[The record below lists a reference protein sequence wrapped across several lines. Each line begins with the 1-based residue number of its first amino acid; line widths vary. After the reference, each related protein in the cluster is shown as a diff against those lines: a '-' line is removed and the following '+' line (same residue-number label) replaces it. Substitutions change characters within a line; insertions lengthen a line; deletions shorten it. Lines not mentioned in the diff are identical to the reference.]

1 MIKLKQV
8 EHVRNER
15 KALAAVI
22 DHPFITTLIASFSDE
37 KCLYMLVWQH
47 FFFSLWN
54 LEYILDDHEVLTIV
68 SWIIALEVKYSH
80 ISDGNDALAKRSR
93 RSMPPK

>member
-1 MIKLKQV
+1 MLIATGKVIKLKQV

-37 KCLYMLVWQH
+37 KCLYMLVCQP
-47 FFFSLWN
+47 FFWN
-54 LEYILDDHEVLTIV
+54 LEYALDDHKVLT
-68 SWIIALEVKYSH
+68 
-80 ISDGNDALAKRSR
+80 NC
-93 RSMPPK
+93 